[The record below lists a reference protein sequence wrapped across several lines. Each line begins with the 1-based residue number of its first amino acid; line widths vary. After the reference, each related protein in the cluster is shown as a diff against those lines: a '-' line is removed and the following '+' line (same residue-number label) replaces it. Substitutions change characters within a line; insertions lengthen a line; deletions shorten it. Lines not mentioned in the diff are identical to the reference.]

1 MEHKMPMGLRFSL
14 LHRAFMKQ
22 LNERLQEKGL
32 TGVQFGV
39 LGQLRRLRRAGQ
51 TEINQ
56 RDLEE
61 ATHVTHPTMTEIVK
75 RLEKQGFV
83 VCAPSERDRR
93 FKSIRPTEKA
103 VALQQEMDELDES
116 IFRELCRGLSP
127 EETEALTAGIDRLLE
142 NAYPCHHK
150 NPKEGGEGNCD

>member
-1 MEHKMPMGLRFSL
+1 MERKMPMGLRFSL

-39 LGQLRRLRRAGQ
+39 LSQLRRLRRAGQ
-51 TEINQ
+51 EEINQ

-61 ATHVTHPTMTEIVK
+61 ATRVTHPTMTEIVK

-83 VCAPSERDRR
+83 KCAPSERDRR
-93 FKSIRPTEKA
+93 FKCIRPTEKA
-103 VALQQEMDELDES
+103 AALQQEMDELDGA
-116 IFRELCRGLSP
+116 IFRELCRGLS
-127 EETEALTAGIDRLLE
+127 EEEVGNLTASVDRLLD
-142 NAYPCHHK
+142 NAYPCSQEHQ
-150 NPKEGGEGNCD
+150 KEGGSKTCD

>member
-1 MEHKMPMGLRFSL
+1 MEHHMPMGLRFSL
-14 LHRAFMKQ
+14 LHRAFKKQ
-22 LNERLQEKGL
+22 LDARLQEKGL

-39 LGQLRRLRRAGQ
+39 LAQLRRLRRAGLE
-51 TEINQ
+51 EINQ

-61 ATHVTHPTMTEIVK
+61 AMHVTHPTMTEIVK

-83 VCAPSERDRR
+83 SCAPSERDRR

-103 VALQQEMDELDES
+103 ESLQREMDELDGS

-127 EETEALTAGIDRLLE
+127 EEVDSLGALTDKMLSNIFSGCCR
-142 NAYPCHHK
+142 
-150 NPKEGGEGNCD
+150 KEGGEGAGA

>member
-1 MEHKMPMGLRFSL
+1 MERNMPMGLRISL
-14 LHRAFMKQ
+14 LRRAFMKQ
-22 LNERLQEKGL
+22 LDERLQEKGL

-51 TEINQ
+51 EEINQ

-83 VCAPSERDRR
+83 VCTPSERDRR
-93 FKSIRPTEKA
+93 FKCIRPTEKA
-103 VALQQEMDELDES
+103 VALQREMDELDGG
-116 IFRELCRGLSP
+116 IFRELCRGLTP
-127 EETEALTAGIDRLLE
+127 EEIEAFRTITDKMLDNIFSS
-142 NAYPCHHK
+142 CCK
-150 NPKEGGEGNCD
+150 KEGGEEAP

>member
-1 MEHKMPMGLRFSL
+1 MERKMPMGLRFSL

-22 LNERLQEKGL
+22 LNERLQEKEL

-39 LGQLRRLRRAGQ
+39 LSQLRRLRRAGQ
-51 TEINQ
+51 EEINQ

-83 VCAPSERDRR
+83 TCAPRELDRR
-93 FKSIRPTEKA
+93 FKCIRPTEKA
-103 VALQQEMDELDES
+103 AALQQEMDELDGA
-116 IFRELCRGLSP
+116 IFRELCRGLS
-127 EETEALTAGIDRLLE
+127 EEEVGNLTALIDRLLD
-142 NAYPCHHK
+142 NAYPCSQEHQ
-150 NPKEGGEGNCD
+150 KEGGNKTCD

>member
-1 MEHKMPMGLRFSL
+1 MKHTMPIGLRFSL

-22 LNERLQEKGL
+22 LDARLQEKGL

-39 LGQLRRLRRAGQ
+39 LSQLRRLQLAGRE
-51 TEINQ
+51 EINQ
-56 RDLEE
+56 RDLEA

-93 FKSIRPTEKA
+93 FKSIRPTDRA
-103 VALQQEMDELDES
+103 AALQREMDELDES
-116 IFRELCRGLSP
+116 IFRELCRGLTA
-127 EETEALTAGIDRLLE
+127 EEVDALRALTDKLLD
-142 NAYPCHHK
+142 NIFSRCCQ
-150 NPKEGGEGNCD
+150 KEGGEDAGD

>member
-1 MEHKMPMGLRFSL
+1 MERKMPMGLRFSL

-51 TEINQ
+51 EEINQ

-83 VCAPSERDRR
+83 TCAPSERDRR
-93 FKSIRPTEKA
+93 FKCIRPTEKA
-103 VALQQEMDELDES
+103 AALQQEMDELDGA
-116 IFRELCRGLSP
+116 IFRELCRGLS
-127 EETEALTAGIDRLLE
+127 EEEVFLLE
-142 NAYPCHHK
+142 IATSKMIDSICGQREMK
-150 NPKEGGEGNCD
+150 RGEKGV

>member
-1 MEHKMPMGLRFSL
+1 MKHTMPIGLRFSL
-14 LHRAFMKQ
+14 LHRAFMKH
-22 LNERLQEKGL
+22 LDARLQEKGL

-39 LGQLRRLRRAGQ
+39 LSQLRRLQMAGRE
-51 TEINQ
+51 EINQ

-93 FKSIRPTEKA
+93 FKSIRPTDRA
-103 VALQQEMDELDES
+103 AALQREMDELDES
-116 IFRELCRGLSP
+116 IFRELCRGLTA
-127 EETEALTAGIDRLLE
+127 EEVDALRALTDKLLD
-142 NAYPCHHK
+142 NIFSRCCQ
-150 NPKEGGEGNCD
+150 KEGGEDAGD

>member
-1 MEHKMPMGLRFSL
+1 MEHKKPMGLRFSL

-22 LNERLQEKGL
+22 LNARLQEQGL

-39 LGQLRRLRRAGQ
+39 LCQLDRLRRAGR

-83 VCAPSERDRR
+83 TCAPSERDRR
-93 FKSIRPTEKA
+93 FKCIRPTEKA
-103 VALQQEMDELDES
+103 AALQQEMDELDDA
-116 IFRELCRGLSP
+116 IFRELCRGLSG
-127 EETEALTAGIDRLLE
+127 EEVGLLTASIDRLLE
-142 NAYPCHHK
+142 NAYPCSREHQ
-150 NPKEGGEGNCD
+150 KEGGNKICD

>member
-1 MEHKMPMGLRFSL
+1 MEHKLPMGLRFSL
-14 LHRAFMKQ
+14 LHRAFLRQ
-22 LNERLQEKGL
+22 LNVHLQEKGL

-51 TEINQ
+51 AEINQ
-56 RDLEE
+56 RDLEA
-61 ATHVTHPTMTEIVK
+61 ATRVTHPTMTEIVK

-103 VALQQEMDELDES
+103 EALLREMDELDES
-116 IFRELCRGLSP
+116 IFRELCEGLMP
-127 EETEALTAGIDRLLE
+127 AEVEQLTGLTDRLLE
-142 NAYPCHHK
+142 NAWSRCPAHT
-150 NPKEGGEGNCD
+150 KEGGKESCD

>member
-1 MEHKMPMGLRFSL
+1 MEHNMPMGLRISL
-14 LHRAFMKQ
+14 LRRAFMKQ
-22 LNERLQEKGL
+22 LDERLQEKGL

-51 TEINQ
+51 EEINQ

-83 VCAPSERDRR
+83 VCTPSERDRR
-93 FKSIRPTEKA
+93 FKCIRPTEKA
-103 VALQQEMDELDES
+103 DALQQEMDELDGS
-116 IFRELCRGLSP
+116 IFRELCRGLTP
-127 EETEALTAGIDRLLE
+127 EEVEAFGTITDKMLGNFFGGCR
-142 NAYPCHHK
+142 
-150 NPKEGGEGNCD
+150 KEGGETAHD

>member
-1 MEHKMPMGLRFSL
+1 MKHTMPIGLRFSL

-22 LNERLQEKGL
+22 LDARLQEKGL

-39 LGQLRRLRRAGQ
+39 LSQLRRLQLAGRE
-51 TEINQ
+51 EINQ

-83 VCAPSERDRR
+83 VCTPSERDRR
-93 FKSIRPTEKA
+93 FKSIRPTDRA
-103 VALQQEMDELDES
+103 AALQREMDELDDS
-116 IFRELCRGLSP
+116 IFRELCRGLTA
-127 EETEALTAGIDRLLE
+127 EEVDALRALTDKLLD
-142 NAYPCHHK
+142 NIFSRCCQ
-150 NPKEGGEGNCD
+150 KEGGEDAGD

>member
-1 MEHKMPMGLRFSL
+1 MEHNMPMGLRLSL
-14 LHRAFMKQ
+14 LHRAFRKR
-22 LNERLQEKGL
+22 LDEGLQEKGL

-51 TEINQ
+51 EEINQ
-56 RDLEE
+56 RDLEA

-93 FKSIRPTEKA
+93 FKCIRPTEKA
-103 VALQQEMDELDES
+103 AALHREMDELDERV
-116 IFRELCRGLSP
+116 FREMCRGLTP
-127 EETEALTAGIDRLLE
+127 EQVEAFGTILDQMLNNIYGGCCR
-142 NAYPCHHK
+142 
-150 NPKEGGEGNCD
+150 KEGGETACD

>member
-1 MEHKMPMGLRFSL
+1 MERKMPMGLRFSL

-22 LNERLQEKGL
+22 LNKRLQEKGL

-39 LGQLRRLRRAGQ
+39 LSQLRRLRRAGQ
-51 TEINQ
+51 EEINQ

-83 VCAPSERDRR
+83 KCAPSERDRR
-93 FKSIRPTEKA
+93 FKCILPTEKA
-103 VALQQEMDELDES
+103 AALQQEMDELDGA
-116 IFRELCRGLSP
+116 IFRELCRGLSD
-127 EETEALTAGIDRLLE
+127 EEVGLLTALIDRLLD
-142 NAYPCHHK
+142 NAYPCAQEHQ
-150 NPKEGGEGNCD
+150 KEGGSKTCD

>member
-1 MEHKMPMGLRFSL
+1 MEHTMPIGLRFSL

-39 LGQLRRLRRAGQ
+39 LGQLRRLRRSGQ
-51 TEINQ
+51 EEINQ
-56 RDLEE
+56 RDLEA

-83 VCAPSERDRR
+83 ECAPSERDRR
-93 FKSIRPTEKA
+93 FKSIRPTGKA
-103 VALQQEMDELDES
+103 VALQREMDELDGS
-116 IFRELCRGLSP
+116 IFRELCRGLSA
-127 EETEALTAGIDRLLE
+127 EEVAQLTALTDRLLD
-142 NAYPCHHK
+142 NAYPCRHHQE
-150 NPKEGGEGNCD
+150 EGGANACD

>member
-1 MEHKMPMGLRFSL
+1 MERNMPMGLRISL
-14 LHRAFMKQ
+14 LRRAFMKQ
-22 LNERLQEKGL
+22 LDERLQEKGL

-51 TEINQ
+51 EEINQ

-83 VCAPSERDRR
+83 VCTPSERDRR
-93 FKSIRPTEKA
+93 FKCIRPTEKA
-103 VALQQEMDELDES
+103 VALLGVDELDGG
-116 IFRELCRGLSP
+116 IFRELCRGLTP
-127 EETEALTAGIDRLLE
+127 EEIEAFRTITDKMLDNIFSG
-142 NAYPCHHK
+142 CCK
-150 NPKEGGEGNCD
+150 KEGGEEAP

>member
-1 MEHKMPMGLRFSL
+1 MEHNMPMGLRFSL

-22 LNERLQEKGL
+22 LNARLQEKGL

-39 LGQLRRLRRAGQ
+39 LGQLDRLRRAGRE
-51 TEINQ
+51 EINQ
-56 RDLEE
+56 RDLEA
-61 ATHVTHPTMTEIVK
+61 ATRVTHPTMTEIVK

-103 VALQQEMDELDES
+103 DALRREMDELDGN
-116 IFRELCRGLSP
+116 IFRELCRGLTP
-127 EETEALTAGIDRLLE
+127 EEVASLGKITDKMLDNIFSECCR
-142 NAYPCHHK
+142 
-150 NPKEGGEGNCD
+150 KEGGGADA